1 MKKNLLPVRDF
12 KLAIAH
18 TTLWMFAFWLVE
30 YPLDDWAATAVI
42 LYVSLWLSRESV
54 LALIYFVAKRLQGY
68 ARCVAQKAGAELR
81 DDVPPADNFRDKLL
95 STALVLIL
103 CSTIIGLSLTIG
115 IPVVNMYERT
125 PLPFYFSWVAWG
137 LLLGGGLGVLLM
149 FGLVTWWLSSVEAEV
164 EATIGYELARKVANR
179 QPTELELKLLFLPLL
194 FLFLLYHFHLQSKR
208 GHRK

>member
-18 TTLWMFAFWLVE
+18 ATLWMSAFWLVE
-30 YPLDDWAATAVI
+30 YPIDDWAATAVI
-42 LYVSLWLSRESV
+42 LYVSLWLSRASV
-54 LALIYFVAKRLQGY
+54 LTLIYSVSKRLQEY
-68 ARCVAQKAGAELR
+68 ARRVAQKAGVELR
-81 DDVPPADNFRDKLL
+81 DDLPSADNFRDKLL

-115 IPVVNMYERT
+115 IPVVSIYERT

-137 LLLGGGLGVLLM
+137 LLLVGGLGVLLM
-149 FGLVTWWLSSVEAEV
+149 FGLVIWWLSSVEAEI
-164 EATIGYELARKVANR
+164 EATIGSEPTRKVANR
-179 QPTELELKLLFLPLL
+179 QPTELEFKLLFLPVL
-194 FLFLLYHFHLQSKR
+194 FLFLLYHFHLQSGR